1 MKTLLRFLLKPLAF
15 VPALLMIFIIFNFSQ
30 QPGDVSADL
39 SLKISR
45 KVVTTVD
52 YVFEQNWSDTQ
63 INQYVD
69 KIHFYVRKAGHITE
83 YFILAITITL
93 PLYVVFGLRHAILFI
108 VSGIICVL
116 LACGD
121 EYHQTFIS
129 GRTGTPK
136 DVLIDSIGIFSGI
149 LVSEVFCFVGRK
161 TIFAPLEKR

>member
-30 QPGDVSADL
+30 QPGDVSAGL